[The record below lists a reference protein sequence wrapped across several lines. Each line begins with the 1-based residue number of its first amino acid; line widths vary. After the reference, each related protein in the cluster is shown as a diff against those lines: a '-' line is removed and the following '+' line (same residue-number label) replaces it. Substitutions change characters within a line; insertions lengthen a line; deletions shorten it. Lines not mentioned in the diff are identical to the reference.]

1 MTGASAAAAI
11 AAAEDEDESGAGATP
26 AEDGSARPDEPRA
39 RPRILLVE
47 DDFLVGMEIEAGL
60 REAGCD
66 VIGVA
71 ATAEEAVMLAEA
83 QRPRLAVMDI
93 RLAGE
98 RDGVDAALEIERR
111 LGIRSLFASAHGDAD
126 VRDRA
131 AAARPL
137 GWIGK
142 PYRVTAL
149 VAAVRHALA
158 RLDEE
163 PRPEPKPES

>member
-1 MTGASAAAAI
+1 MAVA
-11 AAAEDEDESGAGATP
+11 DEDYESGTGETP
-26 AEDGSARPDEPRA
+26 AQDSSARPAEPRA

-60 REAGCD
+60 RDAGCD

-71 ATAEEAVMLAEA
+71 ATAEEAVSLAEA
-83 QRPRLAVMDI
+83 ERPLLAVMDI

-111 LGIRSLFASAHGDAD
+111 LGIRSLFASAHGDHE
-126 VRDRA
+126 VRARA

-158 RLDEE
+158 SLNEE
-163 PRPEPKPES
+163 PRPEPKSED

>member
-1 MTGASAAAAI
+1 MSRASAAAVI
-11 AAAEDEDESGAGATP
+11 AADERDYDSGAGATP
-26 AEDGSARPDEPRA
+26 GQDGRTPSDEPRA
-39 RPRILLVE
+39 RSRILLVE

-60 REAGCD
+60 REAGCH

-71 ATAEEAVMLAEA
+71 TTAEEAVTLAEA
-83 QRPRLAVMDI
+83 ERPRLVVMDI

-111 LGIRSLFASAHGDAD
+111 LGIRSLFASAHGDAE
-126 VRDRA
+126 VRARA
-131 AAARPL
+131 EAARPL

-149 VAAVRHALA
+149 VAAVRHALE

-163 PRPEPKPES
+163 PRPEPKPEA